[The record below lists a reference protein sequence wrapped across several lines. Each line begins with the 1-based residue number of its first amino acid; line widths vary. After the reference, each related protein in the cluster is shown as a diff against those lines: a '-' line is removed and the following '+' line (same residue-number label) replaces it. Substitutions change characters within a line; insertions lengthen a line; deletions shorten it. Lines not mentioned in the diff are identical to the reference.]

1 VSGPIVLCTD
11 SSAQLPP
18 HVAAALGVDLVPVA
32 IALDGDSWDETELDV
47 DLFYDRLRRG
57 ARATTSQPS
66 PGRFAQAY
74 ARAAER
80 GAEEVLSIHVAGAV
94 SGTVGAAELAAR
106 EAPVPVTVVDT
117 GTVSFGVAVCVIAAA
132 DALAAGRSAGEA
144 VAAIERLSPTLGNA
158 FVAGKAPGG
167 RVPATEG
174 LPLLSFAG
182 ASAEMLGSAESLD
195 HAAVLI
201 AAKVRSQ
208 AGQIAVA
215 VGHADRATAA
225 SADALANALEHSH
238 RVVEL
243 MRYRVGPSVGA
254 HTGPLSFGA
263 FWWPV
268 SGPADPAGP
277 QTFSAWRISLRGWT
291 V

>member
-1 VSGPIVLCTD
+1 MNAPIQLCTD

-18 HVAAALGVDLVPVA
+18 HVAAALGVDVVPVG
-32 IALDGDSWDETELDV
+32 IALDGELWDETELDI

-66 PGRFAQAY
+66 PGRFAEAY
-74 ARAAER
+74 ARAGER
-80 GAEEVLSIHVAGAV
+80 GAREALSIHVAGDV

-106 EAPVPVTVVDT
+106 EAPIPVTVVDT

-132 DALAAGRSAGEA
+132 RALAAGGSAGDA
-144 VAAIERLSPTLGNA
+144 VAAVERLSPTLGNA
-158 FVAGKAPGG
+158 FVAGRAPGG

-174 LPLLSFAG
+174 LAVLSFAG
-182 ASAEMLGSAESLD
+182 TSAEVLEPAESLE
-195 HAAVLI
+195 HAGELI
-201 AAKVRSQ
+201 ASHVLAHGGR
-208 AGQIAVA
+208 IAAA

-225 SADALANALEHSH
+225 SADALADTLERSPH
-238 RVVEL
+238 VVEL

-268 SGPADPAGP
+268 G
-277 QTFSAWRISLRGWT
+277 R
-291 V
+291 